1 MVNMFFNM
9 IGGGDEKTEQAL
21 RNMIEARSEYLEAAY
36 AGVEEL
42 YGDFKTFLAEGLRLT
57 ESDIQKMR
65 DKYLERPSS

>member
-1 MVNMFFNM
+1 MF
-9 IGGGDEKTEQAL
+9 
-21 RNMIEARSEYLEAAY
+21 EARSEYLEAAY

>member
-21 RNMIEARSEYLEAAY
+21 RNMFEARSEYLEAAY

-42 YGDFKTFLAEGLRLT
+42 YGECKTFLEERLRLT
-57 ESDIQKMR
+57 ESDRQKRR